1 MEFESSQSIF
11 SQIAESLSEKI
22 LKQQY
27 QVGEKIPSVRELAAE
42 VGVNPVTIMRT
53 FNELQSKG
61 IIENKR
67 GIGYFVTE
75 KAIDLIRNEKKA
87 VFFEKV
93 LPDFIHQSEL
103 LGISKEELKSHLN
116 L

>member
-1 MEFESSQSIF
+1 MEFESGQSIF
-11 SQIAESLSEKI
+11 SQIAENLSEKI

-27 QVGEKIPSVRELAAE
+27 KAGEKIPSVRELAAE
-42 VGVNPVTIMRT
+42 VGVNPITIMRT

-75 KAIDLIRNEKKA
+75 TATEVIRNEKKE

-93 LPDFIHQSEL
+93 LPEFIHQANL
-103 LGISKEELKSHLN
+103 LGISKEELKTHLN